1 MKRVRWVWPDE
12 RAERVRSRGEASE
25 ANQGWGEQVGIGK
38 QMDGVGDSD
47 IEIWLMPPKTLLMRV
62 WDKQQCVKGVLLVQ
76 CAE

>member
-1 MKRVRWVWPDE
+1 M
-12 RAERVRSRGEASE
+12 
-25 ANQGWGEQVGIGK
+25 GIGK

-62 WDKQQCVKGVLLVQ
+62 WDKQQCVIGVLLVQ